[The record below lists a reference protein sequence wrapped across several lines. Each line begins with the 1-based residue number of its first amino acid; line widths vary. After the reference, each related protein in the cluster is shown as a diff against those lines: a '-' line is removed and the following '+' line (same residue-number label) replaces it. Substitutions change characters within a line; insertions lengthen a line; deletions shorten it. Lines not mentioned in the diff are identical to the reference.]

1 MRHAYRDKIYRRYSS
16 ERIGRLAPDS
26 VEGFA
31 PRAPYFRKLI
41 REYFPVERSAA
52 ILEIGCGHGAFLY
65 FMRQAG
71 YLNATGIDDSPEQVQ
86 EARRLGIVEVQNADL
101 AEHLKTISTES
112 LDVLVAFD
120 VIEHFTKG
128 ELSRLADEFYR
139 VLKPGGR
146 LITHQPNTEG
156 PFGSFMRHWDF
167 THETGFTRQSIAQL
181 LLSSNFRRVSS
192 YEDKP
197 VVHGLKSLVR
207 YVMWQLL
214 LRQAYRFARIVETGG
229 CDADAIFTLNFL
241 TVAEK

>member
-1 MRHAYRDKIYRRYSS
+1 MKHAYRDKIYRRYSS
-16 ERIGRLAPDS
+16 DRLGRLAPET
-26 VEGFA
+26 VEGFR

-41 REYFPVERSAA
+41 REYFPAARSAA

-71 YLNATGIDDSPEQVQ
+71 YVNATGIDDSPEQVQ
-86 EARRLGIVEVQNADL
+86 EARRLGIAEVQSADV
-101 AEHLKTISTES
+101 AEHLKTIPAES

-120 VIEHFTKG
+120 VIEHFTKE
-128 ELSRLADEFYR
+128 ELSGLADEFYR
-139 VLKPGGR
+139 VLRPGGR
-146 LITHQPNTEG
+146 LITHQPNAEG

-181 LLSSNFRRVSS
+181 LLSSSFRKVSS

-207 YVMWQLL
+207 YLLWEFL
-214 LRQAYRFARIVETGG
+214 LRQACRIARIVETGS